1 MGTSPVGIRV
11 QSRKRGL
18 PPPHLV
24 LQSSQLLPLAL
35 LRRQLVCRMRGVC
48 HVWET
53 RWSVLATLRGGGVL
67 AGTMMMAAIH
77 NRIAA
82 VVRHRRLRADRA
94 RFLRQRALLEAFLQ
108 ARTSAGGASNTS
120 MVQQISSI
128 IVNGGENLSVPDAMA
143 RMAGAYLADA
153 DDSNAMRVI
162 ELGLQIEPRHTHL
175 RRLRASAQ
183 AVAAAKRATEEANS
197 CGIQEGVPAPR
208 TSSCAISVAGAALEP
223 RRDLCRRSMPWP
235 Q

>member
-1 MGTSPVGIRV
+1 MLNFLPHIGPV
-11 QSRKRGL
+11 Q
-18 PPPHLV
+18 P
-24 LQSSQLLPLAL
+24 PLAEMP
-35 LRRQLVCRMRGVC
+35 VVGVSILIGG
-48 HVWET
+48 V
-53 RWSVLATLRGGGVL
+53 ARGGGVL

-197 CGIQEGVPAPR
+197 CGIQEGVPPPR
-208 TSSCAISVAGAALEP
+208 RFKLRNIDRWRRVGAAAGLVP
-223 RRDLCRRSMPWP
+223 AQHAMASVV
-235 Q
+235 